1 MGDETPTASSANTA
15 EGRLSRRQRIRS
27 AVGPTPAFAAAFR
40 FEPKEEKIIP
50 VADAKA
56 AMDEGWFVWIDL
68 DLRREDTRATI
79 DALACV
85 HPEILED
92 ALSGEPATQVARYD
106 TSLHIALTAC
116 RLTATAFEQ
125 ERADLVM
132 GESFL
137 LTLHRSSPHF
147 LRETH
152 RHYRSD
158 FKRFAKSSSFLLY
171 EIWDHLIDDY
181 LEVQKEFEERVEKV
195 QVGLTTDV
203 DDSIFSKI
211 SHLGSDLLH
220 FRKVLLP
227 ARSVLTDLSTRKSPF
242 ISEAT
247 MPFLQNMVGTVDH
260 VLQDLLVDRDILSES
275 LNLYMSMVGHRT
287 NRVMNRLTVVSVIFL
302 PLTFL
307 CGVYGM
313 NFEVLPELKW
323 EYGYLTFWLVVAAL
337 VTGLI
342 AYMRNKKLL

>member
-1 MGDETPTASSANTA
+1 MGEEIVGASSTA
-15 EGRLSRRQRIRS
+15 GEISSGRRQRQQS
-27 AVGPTPAFAAAFR
+27 AVGPTPPFACAFR
-40 FEPKEEKIIP
+40 FDPKDEKVIP
-50 VADAKA
+50 VEDAKA
-56 AMDEGWFVWIDL
+56 TMAEGWFVWIDL
-68 DLRREDTRATI
+68 DLRRDETRGYI
-79 DALACV
+79 EALGCI

-92 ALSGEPATQVARYD
+92 ALGGEPATQVARYEA
-106 TSLHIALTAC
+106 SLHIALTAC
-116 RLTATAFEQ
+116 RLTKTAFEQ
-125 ERADLVM
+125 DRTDLVM
-132 GESFL
+132 GDRFL
-137 LTLHRSSPHF
+137 LTLHRSAPHF
-147 LRETH
+147 LRETR

-158 FKRFAKSSSFLLY
+158 FLRFAKSSSFLLY
-171 EIWDHLIDDY
+171 EIWDHLVDDY

-195 QVGLTTDV
+195 QQGLTTEI

-247 MPFLQNMVGTVDH
+247 MPFLHNMVATVDH

-323 EYGYLTFWLVVAAL
+323 EYGYALFWIMVGGIVSVLL
-337 VTGLI
+337 W
-342 AYMRNKKLL
+342 YMRNKKLL